1 MTGEQKMIAI
11 VITVMFL
18 AMLAHEILA
27 GPEGRCRDA
36 CGGSDRV
43 ASVTATECVCR

>member
-1 MTGEQKMIAI
+1 MTGEQKMVTI
-11 VITVMFL
+11 VLLGLML
-18 AMLAHEILA
+18 GMLAHELLS
-27 GPEGRCRDA
+27 PEVRCRDA